1 MPSFTVQVSATLQSM
16 VLFLL
21 VSAPFAYRFTNS
33 LLSGVIGRL
42 ADASG
47 CPTTLGLAVHALVFG
62 LCVYGLMQL

>member
-1 MPSFTVQVSATLQSM
+1 M

-21 VSAPFAYRFTNS
+21 VSAPFTYRCTNS
-33 LLSGVIGRL
+33 LLSGVIGKL